1 MLHSV
6 SLLQRLRDPAL
17 LRNAAPIA
25 GEWRSSAASNRTF
38 DVRNPSTGELL
49 ATLPDFDVADVRN
62 AIDAADVAQ
71 RKWRRLPAK
80 ARAVRMRTLY
90 DLIMANQDDLAAIVT
105 SEMGKPFAEARGEVA
120 YGAGYVEWF
129 GEEAKRLYGETIP
142 APDSEKRILVIRQPV
157 GVVAAI
163 APWNFPFAMVARK
176 AAPALAVGCAM
187 VFKPAAETPLSAL
200 ALATLTERAGIPL
213 ALFSVVT
220 TTDAVG
226 FGEEV
231 CGHDKVRKL
240 TFTGS
245 TGVGRRLMAQASDK
259 ILRLSLELGGNAP
272 FIVFDDADIDAA
284 VEGAI
289 QSKYRNAGQ
298 TCVCANRIYV
308 QSAIHDRFVA
318 RLAERV
324 AQLKVG
330 DGFDPE
336 VAIGPLINEKAV
348 AKLNDHIADAVSKGA
363 KVIVGGGPHPLGS
376 TFVEPTIFVGATAQM
391 KVAREETFAPL
402 APVFRFDTVDE
413 AIELANDTEFG
424 LAAYFFARDLAQVWR
439 VAEALEYGMVGVN
452 TGLISTEVA
461 PFGGVK
467 QSGFGR
473 EGSRH
478 GVEDYVSMKY
488 ICLSGVSS
496 SASRSEASVS

>member
-1 MLHSV
+1 MLQSSPKFV
-6 SLLQRLRDPAL
+6 ERLRDPGL
-17 LRNAAPIA
+17 LRDVAPVG
-25 GEWRSSAASNRTF
+25 GEWRANAASGQTF
-38 DVRNPSTGELL
+38 DVKNPSTGELL
-49 ATLPDFDVADVRN
+49 ARLPDFSPSEVSAAV
-62 AIDAADVAQ
+62 DAAYLAQ
-71 RKWRRLPAK
+71 RQWRELPAK
-80 ARAVRMRTLY
+80 IRAARLRALY
-90 DLIMANQDDLAAIVT
+90 ELILANQDDLAAIVT
-105 SEMGKPFAEARGEVA
+105 AEMGKPLAEAKGEVA

-129 GEEAKRLYGETIP
+129 GEEAKRLAGEIIP
-142 APDSEKRILVIRQPV
+142 SPDPDKRIVVIRQPV

-163 APWNFPFAMVARK
+163 APWNFPSAMVARK
-176 AAPALAVGCAM
+176 VAPALAVGCAII
-187 VFKPAAETPLSAL
+187 FKPAAETPLSAL
-200 ALATLTERAGIPL
+200 ALATLAERAGIPL

-220 TTDAVG
+220 TTDAKG
-226 FGEEV
+226 FGVEV
-231 CGHDKVRKL
+231 CQNDKVRKL

-245 TGVGRRLMAQASDK
+245 TAVGRMLMAQASEK

-272 FIVFDDADIDAA
+272 FIVFDDADIEKA
-284 VEGAI
+284 VQGAI

-308 QSAIHDRFVA
+308 QSGIHDRFVV
-318 RLAERV
+318 RLAERIG
-324 AQLKVG
+324 QLKVG

-336 VAIGPLINEKAV
+336 VSIGPLISDKAT
-348 AKLNDHIADAVSKGA
+348 AKLRSHIADAVSKGA
-363 KVIVGGGPHPLGS
+363 KVVVGGGPHQRGG
-376 TFVEPTIFVGATAQM
+376 TFVEPTLLTGATAAM

-402 APVFRFDTVDE
+402 APIFRFDTVDQ

-473 EGSRH
+473 EGSKH
-478 GVEDYVSMKY
+478 GVEDYVSLKY
-488 ICLSGVSS
+488 ICLAGITDG
-496 SASRSEASVS
+496 